1 MPASPGEALLSA
13 FTPSLM
19 SHETLEAI
27 FVQREP
33 LLRRIVCDIRDS
45 AGAPT
50 KRHYLL
56 VGPRGIGKTHLVS
69 LAYHRVQADPDLH
82 ERLRIAWLREEERGV
97 VSFLHLLRRILLR
110 LAEEYGDD
118 ALAEKAG
125 TLFQHPDGE
134 REGERLLLEWLGDHT
149 LLLIAENLDDLF
161 RRMSEDS
168 RRPRPTARYQGA
180 GGGHPR
186 IWILFVGFMTRDTL
200 DALVP
205 LFLKML
211 DDLTPYYQAR
221 MDALPDQQALIVEYL
236 VERRHAVTVKEIAAG
251 CGLAENKTSA
261 QLAELGRKGY
271 VRSEREGRESYYEL
285 REPLMRLSLEVKD
298 SCGKPLRRMVDFLQI
313 WHHHAG
319 LPDKLTFPGNDGHRV
334 KQNLSAE
341 RKVSKCRKGRNRNRV
356 ASLPRSSSAKPSAS
370 PSSGATCRR
379 SPATSVSSRVA

>member
-33 LLRRIVCDIRDS
+33 LLRRIVRDIRDS

-69 LAYHRVQADPDLH
+69 LAYHRIQADPDLH

-134 REGERLLLEWLGDHT
+134 REGERLLLEWLGDRT

-180 GGGHPR
+180 GGGAPAHLDSVRGVYDPR
-186 IWILFVGFMTRDTL
+186 HAGRAGAAVPEDAGRP
-200 DALVP
+200 DALLPGAHGRPAGPAGADRGVP
-205 LFLKML
+205 GGAPPRGDGEGDRGRLRAGGEQ
-211 DDLTPYYQAR
+211 DVGAVGGVGQEGVRAVGAR
-221 MDALPDQQALIVEYL
+221 GA
-236 VERRHAVTVKEIAAG
+236 
-251 CGLAENKTSA
+251 
-261 QLAELGRKGY
+261 
-271 VRSEREGRESYYEL
+271 
-285 REPLMRLSLEVKD
+285 
-298 SCGKPLRRMVDFLQI
+298 
-313 WHHHAG
+313 
-319 LPDKLTFPGNDGHRV
+319 RV
-334 KQNLSAE
+334 L
-341 RKVSKCRKGRNRNRV
+341 
-356 ASLPRSSSAKPSAS
+356 L
-370 PSSGATCRR
+370 
-379 SPATSVSSRVA
+379 